1 MSWLMWEAKAPAER
15 TDALLAWVLA
25 NAPADAANVQV
36 YRSDDR
42 VVLIAEGLEAFA
54 DPPTELVARPAY
66 AWSFDRV
73 R

>member
-25 NAPADAANVQV
+25 EAPADAQV
-36 YRSDDR
+36 YRSADR
-42 VVLIAEGLEAFA
+42 VVVIAEGLDAFA
-54 DPPTELVARPAY
+54 DPPDDLVARPAY

-73 R
+73 L